1 MGFKTTKASASGII
15 KVYDKETLWIHITE
29 MGNNRF
35 KYLLEKFKP
44 GAVYHC
50 DSLISDRKVIFSLVS
65 KYLALRWKYP
75 RQVVFSQL

>member
-1 MGFKTTKASASGII
+1 MGFKTTIRSLSVRYY

-44 GAVYHC
+44 ELFIIVT
-50 DSLISDRKVIFSLVS
+50 V
-65 KYLALRWKYP
+65 
-75 RQVVFSQL
+75 

>member
-1 MGFKTTKASASGII
+1 LWYFHPFFIDHDINTFDNVSPPWVLKPRSGLSGII

-44 GAVYHC
+44 ELFIIVT
-50 DSLISDRKVIFSLVS
+50 V
-65 KYLALRWKYP
+65 
-75 RQVVFSQL
+75 

>member
-35 KYLLEKFKP
+35 KYLLENSNP
-44 GAVYHC
+44 SC
-50 DSLISDRKVIFSLVS
+50 LSL
-65 KYLALRWKYP
+65 
-75 RQVVFSQL
+75 